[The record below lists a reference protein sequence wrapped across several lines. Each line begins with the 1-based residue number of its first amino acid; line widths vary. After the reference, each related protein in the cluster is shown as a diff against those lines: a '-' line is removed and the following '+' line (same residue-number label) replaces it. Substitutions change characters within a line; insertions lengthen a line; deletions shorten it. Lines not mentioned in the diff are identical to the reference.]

1 MGDGLGR
8 TLIMNA
14 WYKKCVQKCSRKPWR
29 GSPLGRPKRSWEDN
43 IEIVPKLNLEV
54 HGVDLTGFEYS
65 IKFFTQLIMGN
76 FSAYF
81 IHGKVIPVLFQHV
94 FSRNLIRS

>member
-1 MGDGLGR
+1 
-8 TLIMNA
+8 
-14 WYKKCVQKCSRKPWR
+14 
-29 GSPLGRPKRSWEDN
+29 
-43 IEIVPKLNLEV
+43 LEV